1 MKSRIFIGVLVVA
14 FATAGFFGWHHYFP
28 PTDSAAT
35 EVVAENSG
43 VTDNG
48 EKASH
53 VQLTPDKLKAAGIEL
68 ADVERT
74 QLRPENK
81 VPGRLKYDDR
91 RHVEVRSATGGI
103 VTAVRVNPGDQVKA
117 GDVLI
122 ELSSPEVGSARADVL
137 QRAAD
142 LKLAVESRDWEK
154 DICDGLAKLSQ
165 AIRDRKPVE
174 SIKQEFKNVTLGKN
188 REQLLSAYSDLL
200 LAESLVNA
208 TRDSVNSGVVPGRL
222 IAERTNNRD
231 NAEAVLLTALESLTY
246 TTTVSRRH
254 AEAAVEDAERRLRI
268 SRQSVLTLLGHSD
281 ADEQPTVSVPD
292 VRVAEV
298 NTADTKTAGIKSA
311 DLQNPESLSLVQLR
325 APFAGTIE
333 RRNFSPSERVAAGDG
348 LLTLAD
354 TATLWV
360 AADLREREWSAL
372 VLKPGDEILVE
383 PATPGAKPLIA
394 RVHFVGREV
403 DPMTNAIP
411 LVAVI
416 DNARGQL
423 RPGMFVRVVVPLAES
438 RDTLTVPESSVL
450 EHDGHTFVFTPDG
463 EDTFHRVDFIPGL
476 RVAGKV
482 EVVSG
487 LNAEQRVV
495 SHGGFYLKSEML
507 LEGEE

>member
-1 MKSRIFIGVLVVA
+1 MKSRILIGVLVVA
-14 FATAGFFGWHHYFP
+14 SATAGSFGWHHYFL
-28 PTDSAAT
+28 PTDSVENGIAT
-35 EVVAENSG
+35 DSSVASERIA
-43 VTDNG
+43 TP
-48 EKASH
+48 AT
-53 VQLTPDKLKAAGIEL
+53 VQLTLEKLKAADIQL
-68 ADVERT
+68 AAVERT

-103 VTAVRVNPGDQVKA
+103 VTTVLVNPGDQVKA

-122 ELSSPEVGSARADVL
+122 ELSSSEVGNARADVM
-137 QRAAD
+137 QRAAE

-154 DICDGLAKLSQ
+154 EICDGLAKLSR
-165 AIRDRKPVE
+165 AIQDRKPVE
-174 SIKQEFKNVTLGKN
+174 SIKLEFKNVTLGKN

-208 TRDSVNSGVVPGRL
+208 ARESVNSGVVPGRL

-231 NAEAVLLTALESLTY
+231 NAEAVLITALESLTY
-246 TTTVSRRH
+246 TTNVSLRR
-254 AEAAVEDAERRLRI
+254 AEAALEDAERRLRI
-268 SRQSVLTLLGHSD
+268 SRQTVLILLGHSD
-281 ADEQPTVSVPD
+281 ADEHQTSPASEND
-292 VRVAEV
+292 
-298 NTADTKTAGIKSA
+298 SA
-311 DLQNPESLSLVQLR
+311 DGKSIDAPDPELLSLVQLR

-372 VLKPGDEILVE
+372 ILKTGDKIVVE
-383 PATPGAKPLIA
+383 PATPDAHPLIA

-403 DPMTNAIP
+403 DPITNAIP

-416 DNARGQL
+416 DNPNGQL

-438 RDTLTVPESSVL
+438 RDALTVPESSVL

-463 EDTFHRVDFIPGL
+463 KTTFHRIDFIPGL
-476 RVAGKV
+476 RVNGEV
-482 EVVSG
+482 EVISG
-487 LNAEQRVV
+487 LDVAQQVV
-495 SHGGFYLKSEML
+495 SHGGFYLKSELL

>member
-1 MKSRIFIGVLVVA
+1 MKSRVFIGVLIVA
-14 FATAGFFGWHHYFP
+14 SATAGFFGWQHYFAMA
-28 PTDSAAT
+28 DSVAT
-35 EVVAENSG
+35 EVVAEDSG
-43 VTDNG
+43 PTDG
-48 EKASH
+48 DKAASS
-53 VQLTPDKLKAAGIEL
+53 VQLTPDKLKAASIQL
-68 ADVERT
+68 AAVERT

-103 VTAVRVNPGDQVKA
+103 VTAVPVNPGDEVKA

-137 QRAAD
+137 LRAAE
-142 LKLAVESRDWEK
+142 LKLAVESRDWEQE
-154 DICDGLAKLSQ
+154 ICDGLAKLSK
-165 AIRDRKPVE
+165 AIRDRVPVE
-174 SIKQEFKNVTLGKN
+174 RIKQEFRNVTLGKN

-200 LAESLVNA
+200 LAESLVSA
-208 TRDSVNSGVVPGRL
+208 ARDNVSSGVVPGRI
-222 IAERTNNRD
+222 IAERTNSRD
-231 NAEAVLLTALESLTY
+231 NAEATLLTALESLTY

-254 AEAAVEDAERRLRI
+254 AEAAVEDAERRIRI

-281 ADEQPTVSVPD
+281 ADEHSTSPT
-292 VRVAEV
+292 AE
-298 NTADTKTAGIKSA
+298 NKAADGKSTATE
-311 DLQNPESLSLVQLR
+311 NPELLSLVQLR

-354 TATLWV
+354 TVTLWV

-372 VLKPGDEILVE
+372 ILKTGDEIVVE
-383 PATPGAKPLIA
+383 PATPNAQPMIA

-403 DPMTNAIP
+403 DPTTNAIP

-416 DNARGQL
+416 DNTNGQL

-438 RDTLTVPESSVL
+438 REALTVPESSVL
-450 EHDGHTFVFTPDG
+450 EHDGHTFVFTPESG
-463 EDTFHRVDFIPGL
+463 DTFRRVDIIPGL

-487 LNAEQRVV
+487 LNADQQVV

>member
-1 MKSRIFIGVLVVA
+1 MKSRVVIGVLIVVSA
-14 FATAGFFGWHHYFP
+14 IAAFFGWQHYFSLA
-28 PTDSAAT
+28 DSVAD
-35 EVVAENSG
+35 EVVAES
-43 VTDNG
+43 TDSP
-48 EKASH
+48 EAVKIPSS
-53 VQLTPDKLKAAGIEL
+53 VQLTPDKLKASDIQL
-68 ADVERT
+68 AAVERT

-103 VTAVRVNPGDQVKA
+103 ITAVRVNPGDQVGA

-122 ELSSPEVGSARADVL
+122 EISSPEVGNARADVL
-137 QRAAD
+137 QRAAE

-154 DICDGLAKLSQ
+154 EICDGLAKLSQ
-165 AIRDRKPVE
+165 AIRDRMPVNR
-174 SIKQEFKNVTLGKN
+174 IKQEFKNVTLGKN

-200 LAESLVNA
+200 LAESLVSA
-208 TRDSVNSGVVPGRL
+208 ARDSVNSGVVPGRQ
-222 IAERTNNRD
+222 IAERTNSRD
-231 NAEAVLLTALESLTY
+231 NAEAALLTALESLTY
-246 TTTVSRRH
+246 TTNVSRRH

-268 SRQSVLTLLGHSD
+268 SRQSVLTLLGHSA
-281 ADEQPTVSVPD
+281 ADEHSTSHASGNKAADGKTTDIPD
-292 VRVAEV
+292 
-298 NTADTKTAGIKSA
+298 
-311 DLQNPESLSLVQLR
+311 PESLSLVQLR

-372 VLKPGDEILVE
+372 ILKPGDEILVE
-383 PATPGAKPLIA
+383 PATPGGEPLVA

-403 DPMTNAIP
+403 DPTTNAIP

-416 DNARGQL
+416 ENANGQL
-423 RPGMFVRVVVPLAES
+423 RPGMFVRVAVPLAAAREA
-438 RDTLTVPESSVL
+438 LTVPESSVL
-450 EHDGHTFVFTPDG
+450 EHNGQTFVYTPDG
-463 EDTFHRVDFIPGL
+463 DASFHRVDFIPGL
-476 RVAGKV
+476 SVNGKV

-487 LNAEQRVV
+487 LNVDQHVV

-507 LEGEE
+507 LEGE

>member
-1 MKSRIFIGVLVVA
+1 MKSRIFVGVLVVVS
-14 FATAGFFGWHHYFP
+14 ATAGFLGWQRYFSMA
-28 PTDSAAT
+28 DSAAT

-43 VTDNG
+43 ATDNG

-68 ADVERT
+68 ADVELT
-74 QLRPENK
+74 QVRPESK

-103 VTAVRVNPGDQVKA
+103 VTAVHVNPGDQVQA

-122 ELSSPEVGSARADVL
+122 EISSPEVGSARADVL
-137 QRAAD
+137 QRAAE
-142 LKLAVESRDWEK
+142 LKLAADSRDWEQ
-154 DICDGLAKLSQ
+154 DICDGLAKLST

-188 REQLLSAYSDLL
+188 RVQLLSAYSDLL
-200 LAESLVNA
+200 LAESLVSA
-208 TRDSVNSGVVPGRL
+208 ARDSVNSGVVPGRI
-222 IAERTNNRD
+222 IAERTNGRD
-231 NAEAVLLTALESLTY
+231 NAEAALLTALESLTY

-254 AEAAVEDAERRLRI
+254 AEVAVEDAERRLRI
-268 SRQSVLTLLGHSD
+268 SRQSVLSLLGHSD
-281 ADEQPTVSVPD
+281 ADETPTSPVSENK
-292 VRVAEV
+292 A
-298 NTADTKTAGIKSA
+298 ADGKTTETT
-311 DLQNPESLSLVQLR
+311 NPESLSRVQMR

-354 TATLWV
+354 TVTLWV

-372 VLKPGDEILVE
+372 ILKTGDEIVVE
-383 PATPGAKPLIA
+383 PATPDAKPLIA

-403 DPMTNAIP
+403 DPTTNAIP
-411 LVAVI
+411 LIAVI
-416 DNARGQL
+416 DNANGQL

-438 RDTLTVPESSVL
+438 RDALTVPESSVL

-463 EDTFHRVDFIPGL
+463 NDTFRRVDFIPGL
-476 RVAGKV
+476 HVNGKV
-482 EVVSG
+482 EVISG
-487 LNAEQRVV
+487 LHADQQVV
-495 SHGGFYLKSEML
+495 SRGGFYLKSEML

>member
-1 MKSRIFIGVLVVA
+1 MKSRVFIAVLVVVSI
-14 FATAGFFGWHHYFP
+14 TAAFFGWQQYFP
-28 PTDSAAT
+28 MADSVANEIVTDSSDAT
-35 EVVAENSG
+35 EHAE
-43 VTDNG
+43 TD
-48 EKASH
+48 SS
-53 VQLTPDKLKAAGIEL
+53 VQLTPDKLRAASIQL
-68 ADVERT
+68 AAVERT

-91 RHVEVRSATGGI
+91 RHVEIRSATGGI
-103 VTAVRVNPGDQVKA
+103 ITAVRVNPGDQVKA

-122 ELSSPEVGSARADVL
+122 EISSPEVGSARADVL
-137 QRAAD
+137 QRAAA
-142 LKLAVESRDWEK
+142 LKLAVESLDWEK

-165 AIRDRKPVE
+165 AIQDRTPVDR
-174 SIKQEFKNVTLGKN
+174 IKQEFKNVTLGKN

-200 LAESLVNA
+200 LAKSLVSAAQDNA
-208 TRDSVNSGVVPGRL
+208 NSGIVPGRL
-222 IAERTNNRD
+222 VAERTNNRD

-246 TTTVSRRH
+246 TTNVSRRH

-281 ADEQPTVSVPD
+281 ADEHSTSPASD
-292 VRVAEV
+292 GK
-298 NTADTKTAGIKSA
+298 TADGKTADGKTA
-311 DLQNPESLSLVQLR
+311 DVADPESLSLVQLR

-360 AADLREREWSAL
+360 AADLREREWGAL
-372 VLKPGDEILVE
+372 ILKQGDEIVVE
-383 PATPGAKPLIA
+383 PATPGIEPLVA

-403 DPMTNAIP
+403 DPTTNAIP

-416 DNARGQL
+416 DNANGQL

-438 RDTLTVPESSVL
+438 REALTVPESSVL
-450 EHDGHTFVFTPDG
+450 EHDGKTFVFTPDG
-463 EDTFHRVDFIPGL
+463 DASFHRVDFIPGL
-476 RVAGKV
+476 HVNGKV

-487 LNAEQRVV
+487 LYVEQQVV

>member
-1 MKSRIFIGVLVVA
+1 MKSRVVIGLLVVICA
-14 FATAGFFGWHHYFP
+14 SAGFVGWQHYFP
-28 PTDSAAT
+28 AAESVAT
-35 EVVAENSG
+35 EVVAE
-43 VTDNG
+43 
-48 EKASH
+48 ASDVADDAETISS
-53 VQLTPDKLKAAGIEL
+53 VQLTPDKLKATNIQL
-68 ADVERT
+68 AAVEKV

-103 VTAVRVNPGDQVKA
+103 VTSVRVNPGDRVNA

-122 ELSSPEVGSARADVL
+122 EINSPEVGNARADVL
-137 QRAAD
+137 QRAAE

-154 DICDGLAKLSQ
+154 EICEGLAKLSQ
-165 AIRDRKPVE
+165 AIRDRRPVE
-174 SIKQEFKNVTLGKN
+174 SIKQDFQNVTLGKN

-200 LAESLVNA
+200 LAESLVSA
-208 TRDSVNSGVVPGRL
+208 ARDTANSGVVPGRL

-246 TTTVSRRH
+246 TTTVSRRR

-268 SRQSVLTLLGHSD
+268 SRQSVRTLLGHSD
-281 ADEQPTVSVPD
+281 ADEQPASQTAETKASD
-292 VRVAEV
+292 VIPADVA
-298 NTADTKTAGIKSA
+298 DS
-311 DLQNPESLSLVQLR
+311 ESLSLVQLR

-333 RRNFSPSERVAAGDG
+333 RRNFSPSERVDAGDG

-360 AADLREREWSAL
+360 AADLREREWNAL
-372 VLKPGDEILVE
+372 ILKPGDEIVVE
-383 PATPGAKPLIA
+383 PATPGATPLIA

-403 DPMTNAIP
+403 DPATNAIP

-416 DNARGQL
+416 NNANGQL
-423 RPGMFVRVVVPLAES
+423 RPGMFVRVVVPLAAS
-438 RDTLTVPESSVL
+438 REALTVPESSVL
-450 EHDGHTFVFTPDG
+450 EHDGQTFVFTPD
-463 EDTFHRVDFIPGL
+463 DDARFHRVDFIPGL
-476 RVAGKV
+476 RVNGKV

-487 LNAEQRVV
+487 LQVEQQVV

>member
-1 MKSRIFIGVLVVA
+1 MKSRVFIGVVIVA
-14 FATAGFFGWHHYFP
+14 FAAAAVFGWRHFSS
-28 PTDSAAT
+28 TAETVAT
-35 EVVAENSG
+35 AVVAETS
-43 VTDNG
+43 
-48 EKASH
+48 KAAAGDETAWS
-53 VQLTPDKLKAAGIEL
+53 VQLTPDKLKATSIQL
-68 ADVERT
+68 AAVERT

-103 VTAVRVNPGDQVKA
+103 VTTVHVNPGDQVQA

-122 ELSSPEVGSARADVL
+122 EISSPEVGNARADVL
-137 QRAAD
+137 QRAAE

-154 DICDGLAKLSQ
+154 DICAGLSGLSQ

-174 SIKQEFKNVTLGKN
+174 NIRQEFRNVTLGRN

-200 LAESLVNA
+200 LAESLVSA
-208 TRDSVNSGVVPGRL
+208 ARDSASSGVVPGRL
-222 IAERTNNRD
+222 IAERTNSRD

-246 TTTVSRRH
+246 TTNVSRRH
-254 AEAAVEDAERRLRI
+254 AEAAVENAERRLRI
-268 SRQSVLTLLGHSD
+268 SRQLVQTLLGHSA
-281 ADEQPTVSVPD
+281 ADEHQTSQSVD
-292 VRVAEV
+292 HT
-298 NTADTKTAGIKSA
+298 TANGITTEAA
-311 DLQNPESLSLVQLR
+311 DPESLSVVQLR

-333 RRNFSPSERVAAGDG
+333 RRNFSPSERVDPGDG

-372 VLKPGDEILVE
+372 MLKPGDEILVE
-383 PATPGAKPLIA
+383 PATPGAESLVA

-403 DPMTNAIP
+403 DPTTNAIP

-416 DNARGQL
+416 DNTHGQL

-438 RDTLTVPESSVL
+438 REALTVPESSVL
-450 EHDGHTFVFTPDG
+450 EHDGQTFVFTPDG
-463 EDTFHRVDFIPGL
+463 DAGFHRVDFIPGL
-476 RVAGKV
+476 HVNGKV

-487 LNAEQRVV
+487 LSVEQQVV

>member
-1 MKSRIFIGVLVVA
+1 MKSRVLVGMLVVA
-14 FATAGFFGWHHYFP
+14 SATAAVIGWQHYFP
-28 PTDSAAT
+28 RTNAVST
-35 EVVAENSG
+35 EVVAEPS
-43 VTDNG
+43 
-48 EKASH
+48 KAAEGDETVSS
-53 VQLTPDKLKAAGIEL
+53 VQLTPDKLRATSIQLAA
-68 ADVERT
+68 VEKT

-103 VTAVRVNPGDQVKA
+103 VTAVRVNPGDHVNA

-122 ELSSPEVGSARADVL
+122 EISSPEVGSARADVL
-137 QRAAD
+137 QRTAE
-142 LKLAVESRDWEK
+142 LKLAVESLDWEK
-154 DICDGLAKLSQ
+154 DICEGLAKLSQ

-174 SIKQEFKNVTLGKN
+174 SIKQDFKNVTLGKN

-200 LAESLVNA
+200 LAESLVSAARDNA
-208 TRDSVNSGVVPGRL
+208 NSGVVPGRL
-222 IAERTNNRD
+222 VAERTNSRD

-268 SRQSVLTLLGHSD
+268 SRQSVQTLLGHST
-281 ADEQPTVSVPD
+281 ADENQTAPASD
-292 VRVAEV
+292 
-298 NTADTKTAGIKSA
+298 NTTPNGKTTEAA
-311 DLQNPESLSLVQLR
+311 NPESLSLVQLR

-333 RRNFSPSERVAAGDG
+333 RRNFSPSERIDPGDG

-372 VLKPGDEILVE
+372 ILKPGDEILVE
-383 PATPGAKPLIA
+383 PATPGAEPLVA

-403 DPMTNAIP
+403 DPTTNAIP

-416 DNARGQL
+416 DNTNGQL

-438 RDTLTVPESSVL
+438 REALTVPESSVL
-450 EHDGHTFVFTPDG
+450 EHDGQTFVFTPDG
-463 EDTFHRVDFIPGL
+463 DASFHRVDFIPGL
-476 RVAGKV
+476 HVNGKV

-487 LNAEQRVV
+487 LNVEQQVV

>member
-1 MKSRIFIGVLVVA
+1 MKSRVFIGALIVVCSIA
-14 FATAGFFGWHHYFP
+14 GFAGWQYYFPIALSVTTEFVAEQSDATA
-28 PTDSAAT
+28 DIEAA
-35 EVVAENSG
+35 S
-43 VTDNG
+43 
-48 EKASH
+48 S
-53 VQLTPDKLKAAGIEL
+53 VQLTPDKLKATNIQL
-68 ADVERT
+68 AAVERI
-74 QLRPENK
+74 QLRPESK

-103 VTAVRVNPGDQVKA
+103 VTIVHVNPGDQVKA

-122 ELSSPEVGSARADVL
+122 EISSPEVGNARADVL
-137 QRAAD
+137 QRAAE

-154 DICDGLAKLSQ
+154 DICEGLAKLSQ
-165 AIRDRKPVE
+165 TIRDRKPID

-200 LAESLVNA
+200 LSESLVSA
-208 TRDSVNSGVVPGRL
+208 ARDSVKSGVVPGRL
-222 IAERTNNRD
+222 IAERTNSRD
-231 NAEAVLLTALESLTY
+231 NAEAVLITALESLTY
-246 TTTVSRRH
+246 TTMVSRRH

-281 ADEQPTVSVPD
+281 ADENRSKPASDTTSVNGIEN
-292 VRVAEV
+292 AA
-298 NTADTKTAGIKSA
+298 ADS
-311 DLQNPESLSLVQLR
+311 ESLSLVQLR

-333 RRNFSPSERVAAGDG
+333 RRNFSPSERVTAGDG

-360 AADLREREWSAL
+360 AADLHEREWSAL
-372 VLKPGDEILVE
+372 VLNPGDEILVE
-383 PATPGAKPLIA
+383 PATPGAEPLVA
-394 RVHFVGREV
+394 HVHFVGREV
-403 DPMTNAIP
+403 DPTTNAIP

-416 DNARGQL
+416 NNTNGQL

-438 RDTLTVPESSVL
+438 REALTVPESSVL
-450 EHDGHTFVFTPDG
+450 EHDGQTFVFTPDG
-463 EDTFHRVDFIPGL
+463 DTSFHRVDFIPGL
-476 RVAGKV
+476 HVNGKV

-487 LNAEQRVV
+487 LNVGQQVV